1 MRINDS
7 IEFFRMWMEPLAIG
21 SHSVYRGRVWKLT
34 AWDAYVDMRDE
45 RHWMK
50 LTWMHGDD
58 ALCIKMPDK
67 RRLDEFEA
75 DYLDI
80 VPGVAAGLN
89 DPVLA
94 RIGASVDWFN
104 WGMIQENI

>member
-1 MRINDS
+1 MRICGK
-7 IEFFRMWMEPLAIG
+7 IELHRMWLEPPAIG
-21 SHSVYRGRVWKLT
+21 SHSVYRGRMWKLV
-34 AWDAYVDMRDE
+34 AWDAYVDRE

-50 LTWMHGDD
+50 LTWMHGADV
-58 ALCIKMPDK
+58 LCIKMPDK

-80 VPGVAAGLN
+80 VPGFATGLH

-94 RIGASVDWFN
+94 RIGSSVDWFN

>member
-1 MRINDS
+1 MKISDS
-7 IEFFRMWMEPLAIG
+7 TEFFRMWLEPLAIG
-21 SHSVYRGRVWKLT
+21 SHSVYRGRIWKLV
-34 AWDAYVDMRDE
+34 AWDAYVEMPDK

-50 LTWMHGDD
+50 LTWMHDTD
-58 ALCIKMPDK
+58 VLCIKMPDK

-80 VPGVAAGLN
+80 VPAMKMSLY
-89 DPVLA
+89 DPVLV

-104 WGMIQENI
+104 WAMIQEDI